1 MPRKSE
7 AFWHFSLQIY
17 SRTGVERACLALQ
30 DAGADVNLILYCC
43 WQGSRAKI
51 LSKASLKKA
60 IRLVATW
67 QQRVVQPLRQ
77 ARRISKQTFPGVPP
91 KQSSLL
97 HKHIAKAELNAERLE
112 QIALA
117 QLPIETAR
125 TIGEMN
131 IKKITE
137 ENLECYLELLGIPVA
152 APVKQT
158 LNVLMGGM
166 DH

>member
-1 MPRKSE
+1 MPRKSD
-7 AFWHFSLQIY
+7 AFWHFSLHIY

-43 WQGSRAKI
+43 WQGGRAKI
-51 LSKASLKKA
+51 LSKDSMKKA

-77 ARRISKQTFPGVPP
+77 ARRISKQPFPGVPP

-97 HKHIAKAELNAERLE
+97 HKHIAKAELNAEHLE

-117 QLPIETAR
+117 QLPIATAR
-125 TIGEMN
+125 GIVEMN
-131 IKKITE
+131 TKKITE
-137 ENLECYLELLGIPVA
+137 ENLECYMELLGIPVA
-152 APVKQT
+152 APIEKA
-158 LNVLMGGM
+158 LNVLMGSM